1 MDFLHALLFGYAR
14 RRTKKENFLLV
25 QPSMPGRAVSEGL
38 VAAYDFNHVSIML
51 GPRMKAEFSCKCN
64 IISEKRPSWVYIS
77 KQSGSP
83 VIFDEVYNWLAS
95 CSADQKWRSSDG
107 SSASLN

>member
-1 MDFLHALLFGYAR
+1 MNFLHALFGYAR

-25 QPSMPGRAVSEGL
+25 QPSVPGRAVSEVL
-38 VAAYDFNHVSIML
+38 VAAYDFNHVFI
-51 GPRMKAEFSCKCN
+51 F
-64 IISEKRPSWVYIS
+64 

-83 VIFDEVYNWLAS
+83 VIFDDVYNRLLVG
-95 CSADQKWRSSDG
+95 ADQKWRSSDG